1 MTDLYTISVDMVE
14 GATCR
19 GRVHIINP
27 DSLFVPTGRTFP
39 VSLIFE
45 TWFPEDVEAPG
56 AAELGDE
63 DPLVTA
69 QRPELEPMIYC
80 RRQIRIDEDGYLLS
94 YDGQT
99 LLEARRHAK
108 DVPGESHG
116 SGRDE
121 VSAYISVDVP
131 QEHLIQRAPSI
142 VTSYEVSPLR
152 NVPLRGEVLR
162 FNDGDP
168 LSAEESAE
176 IEESFEGVELD
187 EEELMYDGWKLIMD
201 RPFEERP
208 YADITFTVTEA
219 RYLKH
224 LTPGLRWRTAVW
236 R

>member
-1 MTDLYTISVDMVE
+1 MTDLYTISVDAVE

-45 TWFPEDVEAPG
+45 TWFPEDGGAPST
-56 AAELGDE
+56 AELGDE
-63 DPLVTA
+63 DPFVTA

-80 RRQIRIDEDGYLLS
+80 RRQIRINKDGYLLS

-99 LLEARRHAK
+99 LLEPRRHAK
-108 DVPGESHG
+108 DVPGKSRG
-116 SGRDE
+116 SGHDE

-131 QEHLIQRAPSI
+131 EEHLIQHAPSI

-152 NVPLRGEVLR
+152 NVPLRSEVLR
-162 FNDGDP
+162 FNGGDP
-168 LSAEESAE
+168 LSEEELAG
-176 IEESFEGVELD
+176 EEEALEGVELE
-187 EEELMYDGWKLIMD
+187 EEELMHDGWELIMD

-208 YADITFTVTEA
+208 YADITFTVTDV